1 MGLNIR
7 LHNITADNSFTLSYK
22 TGTTIGSLTNG
33 FTTYGSTYPSSTTE
47 IDVGV
52 SDSFFNTQ
60 VWFKFTD
67 TINGNFSIENIYVN
81 QEEYYSDCLHCCDFD
96 RTVTSNYV
104 SGF

>member
-1 MGLNIR
+1 MGLKIR

-47 IDVGV
+47 INVEV
-52 SDSFFNTQ
+52 PNLFNVQ
-60 VWFKFTD
+60 YWFKFTD
-67 TINGNFSIENIYVN
+67 TINGNFSIENIYIN
-81 QEEYYSDCLHCCDFD
+81 QEEYYSDCLHCCEFD
-96 RTVTSNYV
+96 ETVTSNYV

>member
-1 MGLNIR
+1 MGLNIK
-7 LHNITADNSFTLSYK
+7 LYNITADNSFTLSYK

-33 FTTYGSTYPSSTTE
+33 FTTYGSTYSSSTTV
-47 IDVGV
+47 IDVTV
-52 SDSFFNTQ
+52 PNLFDTQ
-60 VWFKFTD
+60 IWFKFTD

-81 QEEYYSDCLHCCDFD
+81 QEEYYSDCLHCCEFD